1 MKEYIF
7 FNIKKFK
14 YKLLYKTLYNIL
26 ISILGL
32 LSILITKN
40 IIDYALD
47 KDFTNLNISIIIFIS
62 LTIIML
68 ILSPINSYISTIL
81 KFKIFDD
88 IQSNLYKKVIN
99 SKFEKINKY
108 SSLDIVNRINTD
120 CGTFISFIYE
130 IIPTTIGL
138 ILTIVLSIVALINI
152 NYMFL
157 IILLISS
164 ILTTILS
171 RILNTK
177 QIELYKEIQK
187 NDVEH
192 RVTMDESLKNI
203 EYIKVSEL
211 EEINIDSL
219 NKIYGRRMYLNK
231 KMSIVVGGISFLFS
245 LGSILSYTMIFV
257 IGVYQLFIGNLSI
270 AEFTVLLQIYRQL
283 NSSVLELQSYIP
295 SFNNVLAAIDRIYE
309 IEILEPEDLK
319 NKQISDFKEK
329 IQFKNISFE
338 YDDNKILSD
347 LSFSIKKGDFLGII
361 GESGSGKTTFLK
373 LMASLLTPKSGEI
386 LIDNNKLT
394 NIHRS
399 LISYVSQDDMLFT
412 KSIKE
417 NLLCHNNQVSDS
429 ELTKVLYLTKIDSF
443 LEKLPNGIH
452 TNIKYLSKGQRQRIA
467 LARAILQKKPIILL
481 DEVTAS
487 LDIDTEQHIINSIK
501 NLDYKPTCFIV
512 THRNS
517 ILNICNKIY
526 NIKNNVLT
534 SQILN

>member
-40 IIDYALD
+40 IINYALD

-177 QIELYKEIQK
+177 QIELSKEIQK
-187 NDVEH
+187 NDVDH

-219 NKIYGRRMYLNK
+219 NKIYSRRMYLNK

-245 LGSILSYTMIFV
+245 LGSILSYTIIFV

-347 LSFSIKKGDFLGII
+347 LSFSIKKGDFFGII

-417 NLLCHNNQVSDS
+417 NLLCHNSQVSDS

-443 LEKLPNGIH
+443 LDKLPNGIH
-452 TNIKYLSKGQRQRIA
+452 TNIKYLSKGQKQRIA